1 MGGILLPWD
10 IVVKNWSFLAA
21 GLWATIEIFVV
32 SMIAGTVL
40 GVLMGVLR
48 TSRVFLIQITTR
60 AFIEVFRG
68 LPTLI
73 TMFFVYFA
81 VPMLFQIEIPSF
93 LAAVIGLTLWE
104 LSEIAEIMRG
114 AIQSIPKGQ
123 VEAGRAMALNKA
135 QVLIYILMPQA
146 VRRMLPPL
154 IGVYTRLVKGT
165 ALASLVGVNDLV
177 MAGKIVVERTLE
189 PLEVYV
195 FIMAVFFIINYPLSV
210 LSRKLERKLI

>member
-1 MGGILLPWD
+1 LPWD

>member
-1 MGGILLPWD
+1 MPWD

>member
-1 MGGILLPWD
+1 MPWD
-10 IVVKNWSFLAA
+10 IIVKNWVSLAE
-21 GLWATIEIFVV
+21 GLKATIEIFVV
-32 SMIAGTVL
+32 SIIAGTVL

-48 TSRVFLIQITTR
+48 TSKVFLVQITTR

-123 VEAGRAMALNKA
+123 VEAGKAMALNKA
-135 QVLIYILMPQA
+135 QVLIYILIPQA

-177 MAGKIVVERTLE
+177 MAGKMVVDRTLE
-189 PLEVYV
+189 PLEVYI

>member
-1 MGGILLPWD
+1 LPWD
-10 IVVKNWSFLAA
+10 IIVKNWVSLAE
-21 GLWATIEIFVV
+21 GLKATIEIFVV
-32 SMIAGTVL
+32 SIIAGTVL

-48 TSRVFLIQITTR
+48 TSKVFLVQITTR

-123 VEAGRAMALNKA
+123 VEAGKAMALNKA
-135 QVLIYILMPQA
+135 QVLIYILIPQA

-177 MAGKIVVERTLE
+177 MAGKMVVDRTLE
-189 PLEVYV
+189 PLEVYI

>member
-1 MGGILLPWD
+1 MPWD
-10 IVVKNWSFLAA
+10 IVVKNWSFLAT
-21 GLWATIEIFVV
+21 GLQATIEIFVV
-32 SMIAGTVL
+32 SMVAGTVL

-48 TSRVFLIQITTR
+48 TSRVFFIQITTR
-60 AFIEVFRG
+60 AFVEVFRG

-73 TMFFVYFA
+73 AMFFVYFA
-81 VPMLFQIEIPSF
+81 APILFRIEIPGF

-123 VEAGRAMALNKA
+123 VEAGKAMALNKA
-135 QVLIYILMPQA
+135 QVLIYILIPQA

-177 MAGKIVVERTLE
+177 MAGKMVVERTLE

-195 FIMAVFFIINYPLSV
+195 FVMAVFFIINYPLSI
-210 LSRKLERKLI
+210 LSRRLEKKLI